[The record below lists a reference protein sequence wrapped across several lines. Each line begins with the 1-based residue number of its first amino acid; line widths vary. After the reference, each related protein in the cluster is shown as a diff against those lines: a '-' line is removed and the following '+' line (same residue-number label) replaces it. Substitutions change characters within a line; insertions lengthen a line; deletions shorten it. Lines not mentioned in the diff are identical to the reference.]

1 MIEAPTGNIGYSKVA
16 GHREE
21 DTPVG
26 YKRTEVGLVPEDW
39 SISTVGAEFRV
50 QLGKMLDAAKNQ
62 GVSKPYVG
70 NRSIQWGHVNVDAI
84 ETVSLTPVEL
94 NRFLLRR
101 GDLLVCEGGEIG
113 RAAIW
118 NDPIPECYYQ
128 KALHRLRPIRGY
140 NSLLMMFLLRLWA
153 TTGFLTNFATRTSI
167 AHLPKENF
175 ETIPLPVPLD
185 HEQRAIV
192 EALSDVDKSLE
203 SPDALIAKK
212 RAIKKATMHQLLT
225 GETRLPGYGGEWR
238 TIRLGDLGQ
247 WRGGMTPLTSV
258 PHYWIGG
265 TVPWLTSSDVR
276 QGQLNDSSEN
286 ITKQAV
292 KETGIPVIR
301 SNSTIVVVRSGILR
315 RFLPVANNSIPVAI
329 NQDLRALEPDPLH
342 SPQYLVHALMG
353 VEKYLLRDCLKAGT
367 TVESI
372 DSTWFQ
378 GFKLSMPTLDEQDA
392 IAAVLSDMDTEIS
405 ALKTRLK
412 KICAIKDGMMQQL
425 LTGRVRLVEQV
436 RQPDNEQVA
445 P

>member
-1 MIEAPTGNIGYSKVA
+1 
-16 GHREE
+16 
-21 DTPVG
+21 
-26 YKRTEVGLVPEDW
+26 
-39 SISTVGAEFRV
+39 
-50 QLGKMLDAAKNQ
+50 
-62 GVSKPYVG
+62 
-70 NRSIQWGHVNVDAI
+70 
-84 ETVSLTPVEL
+84 
-94 NRFLLRR
+94 
-101 GDLLVCEGGEIG
+101 
-113 RAAIW
+113 
-118 NDPIPECYYQ
+118 
-128 KALHRLRPIRGY
+128 
-140 NSLLMMFLLRLWA
+140 
-153 TTGFLTNFATRTSI
+153 
-167 AHLPKENF
+167 
-175 ETIPLPVPLD
+175 
-185 HEQRAIV
+185 
-192 EALSDVDKSLE
+192 
-203 SPDALIAKK
+203 
-212 RAIKKATMHQLLT
+212 
-225 GETRLPGYGGEWR
+225 PGYGGEWR
-238 TIRLGDLGQ
+238 TIRLGDLGR

-329 NQDLRALEPDPLH
+329 NQDLRALEPGPLH

-412 KICAIKDGMMQQL
+412 KICAIKDGMMEQL

-436 RQPDNEQVA
+436 CQPDNEQVA